1 MGPKCN
7 NNRPFFEAQPRP
19 QRVPDGTIESGPTFL
34 WGRATYRHSRL
45 NTDNEFARAL
55 RSQIAFSSD
64 IGWSEQPDT
73 NQSNIEF
80 FPDPFYDHLDDRLKM
95 LLLSNRQ
102 SDIASREIFG

>member
-1 MGPKCN
+1 
-7 NNRPFFEAQPRP
+7 
-19 QRVPDGTIESGPTFL
+19 L
-34 WGRATYRHSRL
+34 L
-45 NTDNEFARAL
+45 RAL
-55 RSQIAFSSD
+55 RSQIAFSAD

-102 SDIASREIFG
+102 SDIGVSRDIWLAVTITTFAGMVAGITLFFLSYQSRASRIANSK